1 MATINLLPWRDGLRE
16 QRKKNNLLFSVLGSL
31 CWGLPLYLL
40 GGFI

>member
-16 QRKKNNLLFSVLGSL
+16 QRKNNLLFSVLGSL